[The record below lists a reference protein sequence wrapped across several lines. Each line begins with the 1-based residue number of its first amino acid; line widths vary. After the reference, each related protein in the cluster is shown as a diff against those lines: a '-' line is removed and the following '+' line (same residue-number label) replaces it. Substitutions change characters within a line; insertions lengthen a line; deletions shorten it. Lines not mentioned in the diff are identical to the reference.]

1 MNKNSKKTPLKKS
14 KSKSQRLRKMRKS
27 KKNNK
32 QRKTRSKNKSV
43 KKPKIVLEDK
53 PSTFANIFSL
63 YRQPVEPVE
72 PVKMTI
78 PVKKNKETHKPKLIL
93 IHAHWCGHC
102 VRLMPNW
109 DQMNDHLIKHN
120 IYNKDDIHKIESQE
134 MNQLDDINKKY
145 VIEEDIRADG
155 YPTIGKLV
163 NGRFERYQGDRDTD
177 SLIQWAGKQ

>member
-53 PSTFANIFSL
+53 PSTFANMFSL
-63 YRQPVEPVE
+63 YREPVE

-78 PVKKNKETHKPKLIL
+78 PVKKTKETHKPKLIL

-120 IYNKDDIHKIESQE
+120 
-134 MNQLDDINKKY
+134 
-145 VIEEDIRADG
+145 
-155 YPTIGKLV
+155 
-163 NGRFERYQGDRDTD
+163 
-177 SLIQWAGKQ
+177 